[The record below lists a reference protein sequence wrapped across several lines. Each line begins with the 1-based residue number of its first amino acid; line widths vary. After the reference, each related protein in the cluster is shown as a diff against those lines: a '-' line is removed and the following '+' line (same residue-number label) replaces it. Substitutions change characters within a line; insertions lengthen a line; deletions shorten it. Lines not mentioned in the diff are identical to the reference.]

1 MACCSSAT
9 CATPSVSPTYRK
21 VLWSVLAINF
31 VMFLVEIVGGMAS
44 GSTSLLSDSMDFFG
58 DAANY
63 GVSLFVLGSALSV
76 RAKASLLKGYT
87 MGVFGVA
94 VLAMIPYRLWLGKL
108 PDHEEMT
115 VIGFIALLAN
125 VVSAVL
131 LYRFRE
137 GDSNMRS
144 VWLCSRND
152 AVGNILVVVAAGAVY
167 LTQSNLPDLIVSG
180 VMAYLAISAAAAVV
194 KQAKGELQGETKEAV

>member
-1 MACCSSAT
+1 MSCCHQTHCDSQSTNPA
-9 CATPSVSPTYRK
+9 YRK
-21 VLWSVLAINF
+21 VLWAVLAINF
-31 VMFLVEIVGGMAS
+31 VMFLVEIIGGVQA

-63 GVSLFVLGSALSV
+63 GVSLFVLGSALSL

-87 MGVFGVA
+87 MGVFGLTVFA
-94 VLAMIPYRLWLGKL
+94 VIVYRLWLGEI

-115 VIGFIALLAN
+115 VIGVLALLAN
-125 VVSAVL
+125 VVSAWL
-131 LYRFRE
+131 LYRYRE

-152 AVGNILVVVAAGAVY
+152 AIGNILVVIAAGAVY
-167 LTQSNLPDLIVSG
+167 FTQSNLPDLIVAA
-180 VMAYLAISAAAAVV
+180 VMAGLSLQASVV
-194 KQAKGELQGETKEAV
+194 IIRQANEELRSEQK